1 MSSLNRIL
9 EEKVMPTAVRIA
21 GQRHLQSLRDG
32 IALTM
37 PLIIIGSL
45 FLILANLPIPGYA
58 DFMAGLFGKQWAD
71 QLSYPVSATCGIMAL
86 VATFGI
92 LTAWQKSIKWMLFQL
107 EPLQLL
113 HFCWR
118 HLSNSVYTRWVNK
131 GGTCLR
137 RHSCFVNGQ

>member
-9 EEKVMPTAVRIA
+9 EENVMPTAARIA

-32 IALTM
+32 IVLTM

-92 LTAWQKSIKWMLFQL
+92 SLRLAEKYKVDALSAGAIAFAAFLLGTLIKFRLHQMGQQRRSLSQAAFLF
-107 EPLQLL
+107 
-113 HFCWR
+113 R
-118 HLSNSVYTRWVNK
+118 
-131 GGTCLR
+131 
-137 RHSCFVNGQ
+137 